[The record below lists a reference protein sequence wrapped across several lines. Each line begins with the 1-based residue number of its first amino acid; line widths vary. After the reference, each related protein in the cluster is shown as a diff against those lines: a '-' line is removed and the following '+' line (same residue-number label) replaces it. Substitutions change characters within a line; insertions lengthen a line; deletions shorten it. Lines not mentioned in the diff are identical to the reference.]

1 MSGANREHSQ
11 SGLIN
16 LGVLVSLLFFIG
28 GMGLGDLVRWLI
40 LCVLVLLGEP
50 PEAVMALG

>member
-28 GMGLGDLVRWLI
+28 GTGLGDLVRWLI